1 MKRRC
6 RLYPCLGIGLI
17 FIALSAPSMAQVQ
30 NASLTGL
37 VADPSGAVVRSAMV
51 TIKNSATNVTFT
63 QETDASGY
71 YFFPALPI
79 GAYTVSVEMAGF
91 KKAVHNIILEV
102 GQRGRDDFH
111 LEVGGITETVEVE
124 SAPSALETQQ
134 PAPNTVIQNRMVL
147 EIPLSARNWDDL
159 LQTVPGVAGDRYT
172 EQGGSTAAGRTG
184 GINVHG
190 VRSLQ
195 NNFLLDGVD
204 NNTVSENVQELST
217 QIVHTSVD
225 AIEEFKV
232 TTAPYSPEYGRSPG
246 AAITVATR
254 GGSNHVHGTAWEFLR
269 NDKFDATDFFLNR
282 SGVKKAKNRQNQFG
296 ANVGGPIIKDRA
308 FFFFNYEG
316 TRIVRGQTRL
326 TNVPMPNERIGDF
339 SAEAAAANRT
349 TYANIFDNVGDC
361 IQKAPSA
368 FSSSDPLG
376 ATHFANNKIPAAC
389 LDPVGQNIVALL
401 PMPNLVPG
409 AGALNT
415 NNYLRVPSLLDNNDS
430 YTTKGDAQID
440 PRQHLFVRYVYS
452 NRFRFVP

>member
-1 MKRRC
+1 MKRLC
-6 RLYPCLGIGLI
+6 RLSLSLSLGIGLI
-17 FIALSAPSMAQVQ
+17 CIALCAPSIAQVQ

-51 TIKNSATNVTFT
+51 TIKNSATNVAFT

-79 GAYTVSVEMAGF
+79 GTYTVSLEMAGF
-91 KKAVHNIILEV
+91 KRAVHNIVLEV

-184 GINVHG
+184 GVNVHG

-232 TTAPYSPEYGRSPG
+232 TTAPYSPS
-246 AAITVATR
+246 T
-254 GGSNHVHGTAWEFLR
+254 
-269 NDKFDATDFFLNR
+269 
-282 SGVKKAKNRQNQFG
+282 
-296 ANVGGPIIKDRA
+296 
-308 FFFFNYEG
+308 
-316 TRIVRGQTRL
+316 
-326 TNVPMPNERIGDF
+326 
-339 SAEAAAANRT
+339 AAA
-349 TYANIFDNVGDC
+349 
-361 IQKAPSA
+361 
-368 FSSSDPLG
+368 
-376 ATHFANNKIPAAC
+376 
-389 LDPVGQNIVALL
+389 
-401 PMPNLVPG
+401 
-409 AGALNT
+409 
-415 NNYLRVPSLLDNNDS
+415 RV
-430 YTTKGDAQID
+430 
-440 PRQHLFVRYVYS
+440 RR
-452 NRFRFVP
+452 